1 MAGGP
6 VADTTCMASI
16 ELDTKE
22 RAFVA
27 AALRQSVTRSYLVI
41 GFASATIIFGMIGTI
56 AFMDSPRSMEARFAF
71 AIGGVCLLCGLLAML
86 SVRQRRR
93 RSALLAIH
101 RCGCCG
107 HPLRGSKQ
115 ALTTTI
121 NAKTCMECGTVWTD
135 LDRRDSISMI
145 YECV

>member
-1 MAGGP
+1 MAVER
-6 VADTTCMASI
+6 VADTHFMGSI
-16 ELDTKE
+16 QLDSRE

-27 AALRQSVTRSYLVI
+27 AALRRSVTQSYLVI
-41 GFASATIIFGMIGTI
+41 GFAILTTACGLVGTI
-56 AFMDSPRSMEARFAF
+56 AYMDSPRSMEARFAF
-71 AIGGVCLLCGLLAML
+71 AFGGVSLLCGVLAML
-86 SVRQRRR
+86 SARHRKR

-107 HPLRGSKQ
+107 HPLRGSKKP
-115 ALTTTI
+115 LTATI
-121 NAKTCMECGTVWTD
+121 NAKTCVECGTVWTD

>member
-1 MAGGP
+1 MAVER
-6 VADTTCMASI
+6 VADTHFMGSI
-16 ELDTKE
+16 QLDSRE

-27 AALRQSVTRSYLVI
+27 AALRRSVTQSYLVI
-41 GFASATIIFGMIGTI
+41 GFAILTTACGLVGTI
-56 AFMDSPRSMEARFAF
+56 AYMDSPRSMEARFAF
-71 AIGGVCLLCGLLAML
+71 AFGGVSLLCGVLAML
-86 SVRQRRR
+86 SARHRKR

-107 HPLRGSKQ
+107 HPLRGSKKP
-115 ALTTTI
+115 LTATI

>member
-1 MAGGP
+1 MAVER
-6 VADTTCMASI
+6 VADTHFMGSI
-16 ELDTKE
+16 QLDSRE

-27 AALRQSVTRSYLVI
+27 AALRRSVTQCYPVI
-41 GFASATIIFGMIGTI
+41 GFAILTTACGLVGTI
-56 AFMDSPRSMEARFAF
+56 AYMDSPRSMEARFAF
-71 AIGGVCLLCGLLAML
+71 AFGGVSLLCGVLAML
-86 SVRQRRR
+86 SARHRKR

-107 HPLRGSKQ
+107 HPLRGSKKP
-115 ALTTTI
+115 LTATI

>member
-1 MAGGP
+1 MAVER
-6 VADTTCMASI
+6 VADTHFMGSI
-16 ELDTKE
+16 QLDSRE

-27 AALRQSVTRSYLVI
+27 AALRRSVTQSYLVI
-41 GFASATIIFGMIGTI
+41 GFAILTTACGLVGTI
-56 AFMDSPRSMEARFAF
+56 AYMDSPRSMEARFTFAF
-71 AIGGVCLLCGLLAML
+71 GGVSLLCGVLAML
-86 SVRQRRR
+86 SARHRKR

-107 HPLRGSKQ
+107 HPLRGSKKP
-115 ALTTTI
+115 LTATI

>member
-1 MAGGP
+1 MAVDP
-6 VADTTCMASI
+6 VADTTGMGSI
-16 ELDTKE
+16 ELDSRE

-27 AALRQSVTRSYLVI
+27 VALRRSVTRSRLVI
-41 GFASATIIFGMIGTI
+41 SFAVATTLCGLFGTI

-71 AIGGVCLLCGLLAML
+71 AIGGLCFLCGVLAML
-86 SVRQRRR
+86 SARHRKR

-107 HPLRGSKQ
+107 HPLRGKKQ
-115 ALTTTI
+115 PLTKTI
-121 NAKTCMECGTVWTD
+121 NANTCMECGTVWTD

-145 YECV
+145 YDCA